1 MRIAFIAP
9 YQGTTLCQ
17 RRPIT
22 GNFGLGA
29 TAKMRILA
37 ELLRGSSHEIEIFS
51 QGEVIESKLT
61 YYPPLLEATAS
72 ADEIPVRY
80 ASAVPLRGLNALW
93 STRSLLRLFK
103 AHHRRQPYDLVV
115 IYNLKPPQVTCADYA
130 IRHGLPVVME
140 YEDDQFLEIWEP
152 HFSRFTS
159 NVWEKQARQLLPRV
173 SGCVAGSADLLAQV
187 GDVPKLL
194 LPGVIDRAIITEG
207 AKSNRR
213 RNWVVFS
220 GTHSR
225 YQGLTSLITS
235 WRRTPQSGWE
245 LHIAGHGEITSEL
258 HALAAGDPTIVFHG
272 VLDRDANARL
282 LTQGKISVVA
292 YEVDKTRGFSFKTLE
307 CLGAGLHVITTRLTA
322 LSALDPELKTGLTYL
337 DGNDPDTISA
347 CLTGVISDRRYEQ
360 TSRDEAIARYGPD
373 AVQRSLN
380 AFLLSICHSHAA
392 QLGDARPALI

>member
-17 RRPIT
+17 HRPIT
-22 GNFGLGA
+22 SNFGLGA

-37 ELLRGSSHEIEIFS
+37 ELLRRSSHEVEIFS

-61 YYPPLLEATAS
+61 YYPPLVEAAS

-80 ASAVPLRGLNALW
+80 ASAVPLRGFNALW

-130 IRHGLPVVME
+130 LRHGLPVVME

-152 HFSRFTS
+152 NFSRFTS
-159 NVWEKQARQLLPRV
+159 DVWEKQARQLLPRV

-187 GDVPKLL
+187 GEVPKLL

-207 AKSNRR
+207 AKSNGR

-225 YQGLTSLITS
+225 YQGLASLITS
-235 WRRTPQSGWE
+235 WKQTPQPGWE

-258 HALAAGDPTIVFHG
+258 HAQAAGDPTIVFHG
-272 VLDRDANARL
+272 VLDRDANAKL

-292 YEVDKTRGFSFKTLE
+292 YEVEKTRGFSFKTLE

-347 CLTGVISDRRYEQ
+347 CLTSVINDRRYEQ

>member
-9 YQGTTLCQ
+9 YQGTTLCE

-37 ELLRGSSHEIEIFS
+37 ELLRRSSHEVEIFS
-51 QGEVIESKLT
+51 QGEVIDSKVT
-61 YYPPLLEATAS
+61 YYPRLSEWATA
-72 ADEIPVRY
+72 AGEIPVRY
-80 ASAVPLRGLNALW
+80 ASAIPLRGVNALW
-93 STRSLLRLFK
+93 STTSLRRLFK
-103 AHHRRQPYDLVV
+103 KHHRRQPYDLVL

-152 HFSRFTS
+152 NFSRFTS

-194 LPGVIDRAIITEG
+194 LPGVIDRAIVTEG
-207 AKSNRR
+207 ERSNGR

-235 WRRTPQSGWE
+235 WKQTPQPGWE

-258 HALAAGDPTIVFHG
+258 HALATGDPTIVFHG

-292 YEVDKTRGFSFKTLE
+292 YEVEKTRGFSFKTLE

-347 CLTGVISDRRYEQ
+347 CLTSVIKDRRYEQ
-360 TSRDEAIARYGPD
+360 TSRGEAIARYGPD